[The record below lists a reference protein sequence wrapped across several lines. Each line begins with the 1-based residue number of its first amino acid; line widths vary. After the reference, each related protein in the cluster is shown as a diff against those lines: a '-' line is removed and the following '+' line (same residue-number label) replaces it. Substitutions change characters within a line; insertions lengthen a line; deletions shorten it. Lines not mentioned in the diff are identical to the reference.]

1 MAHSS
6 ARLLAASALLAF
18 AGPAFA
24 GATQSDFKKET
35 RKGANY
41 WSGLSTHDMNMET
54 AWQVPGESKNVDEW
68 LMFDVPKV
76 SLDKI
81 GMTVGWMKD
90 EESFKDYARVK
101 KIRVEAFEFND
112 SMELVP
118 AGSPIELEFAD
129 EPGFQVVKLPEP
141 LKGKSGTNGKIK
153 LIVKEVYEGRDFPNV
168 AVSEVLLFLSE
179 FTVPFDIKDLSFEDD
194 KNKAGALYDEDPK
207 TTWVGPAAGLSF
219 TVASPSAALAS
230 ITLDHMGDAY
240 ARPKTVELTAQG
252 RTRVVDLP
260 DGPAQSMW
268 VPTVFGYT
276 GGSWGD
282 VEVKVLE
289 VYPGKKFKDQL
300 GLKDVKALASNN
312 DAF

>member
-6 ARLLAASALLAF
+6 ARLLTAAALLAF

-35 RKGANY
+35 RRGANY
-41 WSGLSTHDMNMET
+41 WSGMSTHDMKMDT

-76 SLDKI
+76 ALDKVGI
-81 GMTVGWMKD
+81 TVGWMKN
-90 EESFKDYARVK
+90 EETFKDYARIK
-101 KIRVEAFEFND
+101 KVRIEAFEYND
-112 SMELVP
+112 SMELAP
-118 AGSPIELEFAD
+118 AGSPIELEFPD
-129 EPGFQVVKLPEP
+129 EPGFQVVPLPEP
-141 LKGKSGTNGKIK
+141 LKGKAGTNGKIK
-153 LIVKEVYEGRDFPNV
+153 LIIKEVYEGRDFPNV

-179 FTVPFDIKDLSFEDD
+179 FQVPFDVKDLSFEDD
-194 KNKAGALYDEDPK
+194 KNKADALYDENPK
-207 TTWVGPAAGLSF
+207 TTYVAPAEGLSF

-240 ARPKTVELTAQG
+240 ARPKKVELTAQG
-252 RTRVVDLP
+252 RSRVVELA
-260 DGPAQSMW
+260 DGPAEAMW

-282 VEVKVLE
+282 VQVKVLE
-289 VYPGKKFKDQL
+289 VYPGKKYADKL